1 MIAKHIA
8 MNAAGKSS
16 FTRLVRYLTD
26 AQGKEV
32 RTGIVLTT
40 NCISD
45 SAQAAALEILN
56 TQTMNTRSTADKTYH
71 LLISFRRDENP
82 DAATLAAI
90 EDRLCD
96 GLGFTGHQR
105 ISVVHE
111 DTDNLHVHVSI
122 NKIHPTRYTI
132 HEPFRAYR
140 ILAKLCD
147 RIENEFGLQKDNHTP
162 RQVGAENRAADM
174 EHHAGMESLLGWIKR
189 ECKEQML
196 GAQSWEQLHTVL
208 AEHGLQI
215 HPRANGLVI
224 SADDG
229 TTVKASSVGRELSK
243 PNLEQRF
250 GSFQA
255 ASGQQGPRKPARRY
269 QKQPVASS
277 VDTTELY
284 ARYRAAQAEA
294 LDSRARERDQARARK
309 ERRIEAAKRS
319 VRLKRAALK
328 LASMPRPAKKLMFC
342 ALTHALRE
350 EIAAIKN
357 LYRLERQAIDRQHRR
372 SQWTDWLRREAGM
385 GDIQALAALRGRNR
399 QVDPTGNTVSG
410 DVPPKRVARPVDHDS
425 VTRKGTII
433 YRVGNCAIRDDGG
446 SLKVSLGADQAAMQ
460 NALRMAIVRFGEH
473 IAVNGSDAFKEQILL
488 AAVAGNLRVTFADTA
503 LEQRRSQLVRA
514 SSTVVKTEPVRTR
527 QGVESEENKRPG
539 PEPVGMHEVVGPTTT
554 TGSATPPGTQATT
567 RSNPAATTRRALTSG
582 AADRYVAERE
592 QKRVNGFD
600 IPKHARYTSLNAGAA
615 AYAGTR
621 RIDGHA
627 LALLRQGD
635 AVMVLE
641 IDEATA
647 RRLRH
652 LPLGAQVGVN
662 AQGAIKSKGRSR

>member
-32 RTGIVLTT
+32 RTGTVRIT

-56 TQTMNTRSTADKTYH
+56 TQAMNTRSTADKTYH

-140 ILAKLCD
+140 VLAKLCD
-147 RIENEFGLQKDNHTP
+147 RLENEFGLQKDNHTP
-162 RQVGAENRAADM
+162 RQVGAENRASDM
-174 EHHAGMESLLGWIKR
+174 EHHAGIESLLGWIKR

-196 GAQSWEQLHTVL
+196 GAQSWEQLHAVL
-208 AEHGLQI
+208 AEHGLRI

-229 TTVKASSVGRELSK
+229 TMVKAGSVGREFSK
-243 PNLEQRF
+243 PNLEKRF

-255 ASGQQGPRKPARRY
+255 TPRQQISRKPTRRY
-269 QKQPVASS
+269 QKQPIASS

-294 LDSRARERDQARARK
+294 LDSRARERDLARGSK

-328 LASMPRPAKKLMFC
+328 LASMPRPAKKLMYS
-342 ALTHALRE
+342 ALSHALGE

-357 LYRLERQAIDRQHRR
+357 RYRLERQAIDRQHRR
-372 SQWTDWLRREAGM
+372 SQWTDWLRREAET
-385 GDIQALAALRGRNR
+385 GDLQALAALRGRNR
-399 QVDPTGNTVSG
+399 QGGLTGNTVTG
-410 DVPPKRVARPVDHDS
+410 DVPPQRPVRPVGHDS

-433 YRVGNCAIRDDGG
+433 YRVGNSAIRDDGG

-460 NALRMAIVRFGEH
+460 SALRMAIVRYGER
-473 IAVNGSDAFKEQILL
+473 IAVNGSDTFKQQILM
-488 AAVAGNLRVTFADTA
+488 AAVAGKLRVTFSDTA

-514 SSTVVKTEPVRTR
+514 SSTRGKTEPPRAR
-527 QGVESEENKRPG
+527 QGVEEDKRRGPDHVGIHEVPG
-539 PEPVGMHEVVGPTTT
+539 PTRTTE
-554 TGSATPPGTQATT
+554 SAPPPETEAST
-567 RSNPAATTRRALTSG
+567 RSNAAATTRRALTTG
-582 AADRYVAERE
+582 AADRYIAERE

-600 IPKHARYTSLNAGAA
+600 IPKHARYTSLNAGTA
-615 AYAGTR
+615 AYAGMR

-627 LALLRQGD
+627 LALLKQGD
-635 AVMVLE
+635 EVMVLE
-641 IDEATA
+641 VDEATA

-652 LPLGAQVGVN
+652 LPLGAQLGVN